1 MDLSLSFT
9 LSFYL
14 EKRFYEM
21 KVANAGL
28 SPDGF
33 SHFPRSTSPCLFFF
47 RPPPFCLTPIPELF
61 APPTPPIIRN
71 LRGHNEVYFFPEKER
86 RL

>member
-47 RPPPFCLTPIPELF
+47 GLPLS
-61 APPTPPIIRN
+61 
-71 LRGHNEVYFFPEKER
+71 V
-86 RL
+86 

>member
-33 SHFPRSTSPCLFFF
+33 SHFPPFYFSLPLFFSAS
-47 RPPPFCLTPIPELF
+47 PFLF
-61 APPTPPIIRN
+61 DTHSRTFCSTHSTDYPKSSGTQ
-71 LRGHNEVYFFPEKER
+71 
-86 RL
+86 